1 MRHLLM
7 NPAFPDI
14 VGQHAN
20 AQIDNRARAWIV
32 ERGSDGRLAERI
44 DPDFLAVP
52 DGREEVDE
60 ILEALIVAAAEQD
73 ISQTRLW

>member
-1 MRHLLM
+1 M

-32 ERGSDGRLAERI
+32 ERGSDGRLTERI

-52 DGREEVDE
+52 DGEEVDE

>member
-1 MRHLLM
+1 M

-20 AQIDNRARAWIV
+20 AQIDSRARVWIV
-32 ERGSDGRLAERI
+32 ERGSDGHLAERI
-44 DPDFLAVP
+44 DADFLTAL

-60 ILEALIVAAAEQD
+60 ILEALILAAAEQD